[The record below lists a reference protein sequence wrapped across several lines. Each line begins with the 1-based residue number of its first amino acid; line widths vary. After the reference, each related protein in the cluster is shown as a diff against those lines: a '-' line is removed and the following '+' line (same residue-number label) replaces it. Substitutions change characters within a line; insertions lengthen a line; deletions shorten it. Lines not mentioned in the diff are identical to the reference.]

1 MHMVFPYIV
10 GRKAL
15 KPFNVCDQTSNFMSK
30 IRTFAHR
37 FCNSKTCLHYLM
49 PGMTCV
55 FFASSINVFTTL
67 PSGGGCN
74 LSSSAVISRNSAGL
88 TGSGLTA
95 GCCMFLLCLVC

>member
-55 FFASSINVFTTL
+55 FLLLAS
-67 PSGGGCN
+67 
-74 LSSSAVISRNSAGL
+74 
-88 TGSGLTA
+88 
-95 GCCMFLLCLVC
+95 MFLPPCQVVVAATCLHQLLYQEILLG